1 MGLSGVLSREGS
13 TRPFVSAA
21 ATGVAAAPRDTVQS
35 SLSASVGRSG
45 ADAVATGRLSLAF
58 LETAIVGIVLFYIW
72 TRRMQG
78 GG

>member
-1 MGLSGVLSREGS
+1 MGLAGIIAREGS
-13 TRPFVSAA
+13 SRPFVSAA
-21 ATGVAAAPRDTVQS
+21 ATGVAVAPRDTVQS

-58 LETAIVGIVLFYIW
+58 LETAIVGVIVFYFW